1 MGEIERADAAIF
13 ADPGAEHPK
22 TYEMLEWLLDWKEK
36 NNGIEIIVDKSQ
48 NILKDILKKVNKRG
62 KKWITIPAFG
72 ESGGMVLRHCTAD
85 YKIDVVN
92 HNIRNLQKLK
102 KRQRMKIKTE
112 MWLGITMDEASR
124 MKESQMYNITY
135 KYPLIDLG
143 LRRSDCIRLFKK
155 NDFPIPMK
163 SSCIF
168 CPYHS
173 DKFWKDLKSEGNGVW
188 DLAVEVDE
196 AIRDASKRGLNDKLF
211 LHRTCLPL
219 DQVQFA
225 DQQSLW
231 EEECEGYCGL

>member
-1 MGEIERADAAIF
+1 MVRRQCTSEYKIQVVKQKVREL
-13 ADPGAEHPK
+13 
-22 TYEMLEWLLDWKEK
+22 M
-36 NNGIEIIVDKSQ
+36 GIEK
-48 NILKDILKKVNKRG
+48 G
-62 KKWITIPAFG
+62 K
-72 ESGGMVLRHCTAD
+72 
-85 YKIDVVN
+85 
-92 HNIRNLQKLK
+92 
-102 KRQRMKIKTE
+102 RMKPCE

-135 KYPLIDLG
+135 KYPLIDLR
-143 LRRSDCIRLFKK
+143 LRRSDCISFFKK
-155 NDFPIPMK
+155 NDYPIPMK

-225 DQQSLW
+225 DQQDLW
-231 EEECEGYCGL
+231 DEECEGYCGL